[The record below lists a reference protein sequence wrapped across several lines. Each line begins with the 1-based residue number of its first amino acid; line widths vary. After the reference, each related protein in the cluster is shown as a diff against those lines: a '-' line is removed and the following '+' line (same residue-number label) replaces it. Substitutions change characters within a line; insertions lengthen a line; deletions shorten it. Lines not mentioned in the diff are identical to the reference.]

1 MQPIITKQLLDAAG
15 VVVKAE
21 DEQTLIDHLNEILE
35 DRVGAEV
42 VESLDDTQ
50 LDELATLQESDD
62 QEAIQSWMQKNV
74 PEMEDIVKDEID
86 ILLGEVAK
94 DADNFSKV

>member
-21 DEQTLIDHLNEILE
+21 DEQALIDHLNEVLE

-42 VESLDDTQ
+42 VESLDDDQ

-62 QEAIQSWMQKNV
+62 QAAIQAWMQKNV

-94 DADNFSKV
+94 DADNFAKA